1 MGIQKHRR
9 SHKSGANRR
18 AHWKAQRVTLV
29 ECPKC
34 HAQMRPHRVCLN
46 CGYYAGREVIK
57 VEEEESKKR

>member
-9 SHKSGANRR
+9 SRKSGATRR
-18 AHWKAQRVTLV
+18 GAHWKARPVTLV

-34 HAQMRPHRVCLN
+34 HSPMRPHRVCEN

-57 VEEEESKKR
+57 VEDEETKK